1 MPEPTMPT
9 RTDTPADALGPTA
22 LVLGALST
30 VGVCAPALFLFP
42 WAVIAGALA
51 VTLGATGIRYALQ
64 GTGRLCT
71 AVAGTVLGAVG
82 FVGTGALIWVLG
94 VS

>member
-1 MPEPTMPT
+1 MPEPTTPV

-30 VGVCAPALFLFP
+30 VGVCVPALFLFP

-51 VTLGATGIRYALQ
+51 VTLGAAGIRYALH
-64 GTGRLCT
+64 GIGRLWT
-71 AVAGTVLGAVG
+71 AVAGTVLGAAG
-82 FVGTGALIWVLG
+82 FVGTVALIWVLG
-94 VS
+94 TS